1 MRRTGASIRPL
12 LAGCLMAWMGTAWGV
27 TPAPYDSLK
36 GEAFDQFVTRLKAEP
51 SLLARDRALSFRLST
66 AQWDQMVQAM
76 ELDHYTWVYATTV
89 KANQSPQL
97 AGKRIEALSVVSV
110 RAGKLVPIPFQIDEH
125 DEDGWIYESGVSGK
139 IKGTE
144 GVFDADDEL
153 VFMYRDTGI
162 ERLDP
167 AVHRLADGRI
177 VQELNYDYN
186 GKTRYAYVAEGSS
199 LRDSSD
205 YVQYDPK
212 KWALDATFFNFRNN
226 PKNIL
231 MFEDFRANAGPTP
244 THRVLDTLIME
255 ISTGVMMPW
264 PRVTVDIRN
273 LQAELAGVKHGP
285 VREVLKLK
293 IWVVVAGIPVFRIL
307 TDMTVYDQGITLPVK
322 LHIPGGEILTRV
334 LNKPLI
340 DIALDMNGMKGGRFV
355 SAVNPSGKYHAVDGV
370 ITPEEKQL
378 DIRIPDATWL
388 WVESGRGW
396 DVVMKFAIPPDW
408 PVEGRGTYVDAV
420 KPEKSYAYESFPDAL
435 PRFGFQVTK
444 LPVGKLDI
452 DLTAILWFPATV
464 GRAGPERFIKQM
476 DNPPRLEAQSPPV

>member
-1 MRRTGASIRPL
+1 MYPMGRYFRRMMIAVLLGWAGTGWS
-12 LAGCLMAWMGTAWGV
+12 V
-27 TPAPYDSLK
+27 TPAPYDSLN
-36 GEAFDQFVTRLKAEP
+36 GEDFDRFIGRLKAEP
-51 SLLARDRALSFRLST
+51 SLMAQDRTLSFRLST
-66 AQWDQMVQAM
+66 TQWDQMVQALD
-76 ELDHYTWVYATTV
+76 LDHYTWVYAATV
-89 KANQSPQL
+89 KASQSPQL
-97 AGKRIEALSVVSV
+97 AGKRIDALSVLAV
-110 RAGKLVPIPFQIDEH
+110 RAGKLVPIPFQIDER
-125 DEDGWIYESGVSGK
+125 DEDGWIYTPGVSEK

-153 VFMYRDTGI
+153 VFMYRDTGS

-167 AVHRLADGRI
+167 AVHHLSDGRI
-177 VQELNYDYN
+177 VQELKFSYN

-199 LRDSSD
+199 QRDPSD
-205 YVQYDPK
+205 YVQYDQK

-244 THRVLDTLIME
+244 EHRVLDTLILE
-255 ISTGVMMPW
+255 ISTGVMVPW

-293 IWVVVAGIPVFRIL
+293 IWVVVAGIPVFRVL

-340 DIALDMNGMKGGRFV
+340 DIGLDMHELKGGRFV
-355 SAVNPSGKYHAVDGV
+355 SAVNPSGKYHKVDGV
-370 ITPEEKQL
+370 MTPEEKLL
-378 DIRIPDATWL
+378 DIHIPDATWL
-388 WVESGRGW
+388 WLESGRGW
-396 DVVMKFAIPPDW
+396 DVVMKFSIPPDW
-408 PVEGRGTYVDAV
+408 PVEGHGIYVDAV
-420 KPEKSYAYESFPDAL
+420 KPEKSYPYESFPDAL
-435 PRFGFQVTK
+435 PRVGFEVTK

-464 GRAGPERFIKQM
+464 GPAGPERFIKQM
-476 DNPPRLEAQSPPV
+476 DDPPHLEAQSPPH